1 MVYDCGRD
9 NSDKIYLNADIL
21 RDDHLVNFS
30 WAFQGHIGHLKK
42 TSSFLEKLF
51 DYKIVLSRYITGV
64 WGVEGLGEGEGATL
78 SVSELKKGK

>member
-30 WAFQGHIGHLKK
+30 WAFQGHIGHLRK
-42 TSSFLEKLF
+42 TLQFLEKLF
-51 DYKIVLSRYITGV
+51 D
-64 WGVEGLGEGEGATL
+64 
-78 SVSELKKGK
+78 